1 MNFNDAQIRYIVAT
15 FQYMDE
21 ILENSFRV
29 AAGEAN
35 NRALCPQYFL
45 DLMPEQQAAL
55 KPELASFRRKLRQF
69 LKEQEI
75 GVEPATSATNAFK
88 AAIGFVDISLEE
100 IRPSRLNG
108 YGSLSQGGATEISHL
123 IRELKQI
130 TARMMAICDTTHSE
144 SH

>member
-1 MNFNDAQIRYIVAT
+1 MDFNEAQIRCIIAT
-15 FQYMDE
+15 FKYMDE
-21 ILENSFRV
+21 SLDHAFRA

-35 NRALCPQYFL
+35 NRALCPQYVL
-45 DLMPEQQAAL
+45 DLLPEQQAAL

-75 GVEPATSATNAFK
+75 VVAPTTSATNAFK
-88 AAIGFVDISLEE
+88 AAIGFIDISLEE
-100 IRPSRLNG
+100 IRPRRLNG

-123 IRELKQI
+123 IGELKQI